1 MFSGPS
7 PDILPTGSIKINM
20 STICLFNFR
29 RSGFA
34 LHIKFMTVAGIGEN
48 KSKSFEIVI
57 VIVQNIFL
65 LVMVNFRSL

>member
-1 MFSGPS
+1 MFVFSGPS

-20 STICLFNFR
+20 SKICLFNFR

-34 LHIKFMTVAGIGEN
+34 LHIGEN

-65 LVMVNFRSL
+65 LVMVNFLSL

>member
-1 MFSGPS
+1 MHDFVIP
-7 PDILPTGSIKINM
+7 ICHLFYNYM

-34 LHIKFMTVAGIGEN
+34 LPVHVKFMMVAGIGEN

-65 LVMVNFRSL
+65 LVMVNFLNL